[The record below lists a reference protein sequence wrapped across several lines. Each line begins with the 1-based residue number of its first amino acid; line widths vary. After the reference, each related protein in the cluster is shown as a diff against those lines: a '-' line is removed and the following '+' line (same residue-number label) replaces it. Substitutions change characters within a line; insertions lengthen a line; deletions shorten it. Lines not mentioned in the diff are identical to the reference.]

1 MMKRTAEI
9 SADGVY
15 RYRLGRTWHPE
26 GSACLFIMLNP
37 STADA
42 NVDDQTIRRCR
53 DYAMRWG
60 HGRLIVG
67 NLFAYRATYPSDLKA
82 AAEPVGPDNDG
93 HLSHLIAQAD
103 LVICAWGNDGG
114 YKGRDEEVLAMLEGC
129 GQALV
134 VTKDGYPGHPAR
146 LAKTLKPTIYTKG
159 QANCDTP

>member
-15 RYRLGRTWHPE
+15 RYRLGRTWDPD

-37 STADA
+37 SKADA
-42 NVDDQTIRRCR
+42 NVGDQTIRRCK

-60 HGRLIVG
+60 HGRLLVG
-67 NLFAYRATYPSDLKA
+67 NLFAYRTTYPSELKA

-103 LVICAWGNDGG
+103 QVICAWGNDGR
-114 YKGRDEEVLAMLEGC
+114 YRCRDVEVLAMLEGR

-134 VTKDGYPGHPAR
+134 VTKHGCPGHPAR
-146 LAKTLKPTIYTKG
+146 LAKTLKPTPYTRR
-159 QANCDTP
+159 